1 MPHPLH
7 PALVHLPL
15 GLALATPLL
24 AIGIALAAWRG
35 VLPRRAW
42 VAAVALQALLVAGGV
57 AALLAGQNE
66 SGRVE
71 KVVGEDRV
79 DAHEERAEAF
89 LWAAGAVLAV
99 AAAALVVPARAGG
112 PLVALSL
119 AGMIAV
125 AVLAIRT
132 GSAGGDLVY
141 RYGAARAWG
150 AGAPGGNEAP
160 AAEHVEDGKR

>member
-1 MPHPLH
+1 MPYPLH

-15 GLALATPLL
+15 GLALTTPIL

-35 VLPRRAW
+35 FLPRRAW
-42 VAAVALQALLVAGGV
+42 IAAVALQTLLLAGGV
-57 AALLAGQNE
+57 ADLLAGEKE
-66 SGRVE
+66 SRRVE
-71 KVVGEDRV
+71 KVIGKDPVEEHED
-79 DAHEERAEAF
+79 RAEAF
-89 LWAAGAVLAV
+89 LWAAGAVLSV
-99 AAAALVVPARAGG
+99 SAAALVVPAVAGG

-141 RYGAARAWG
+141 RYGAARAYG
-150 AGAPGGNEAP
+150 AGTAAGGEARE
-160 AAEHVEDGKR
+160 AEHGENGKR